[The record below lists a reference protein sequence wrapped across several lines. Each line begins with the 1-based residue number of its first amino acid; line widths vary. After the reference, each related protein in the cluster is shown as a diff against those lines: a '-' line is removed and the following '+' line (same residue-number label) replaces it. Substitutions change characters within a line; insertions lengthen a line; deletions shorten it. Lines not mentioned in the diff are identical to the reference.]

1 VAVSVA
7 VALERYRF
15 TTSLQLLPGLLGDPF
30 GLGWDPLGPAVEG
43 LDPTPVTPLT
53 LLWLQLAVLALGH
66 LAGAVVVARG
76 LRDRARLPAALV
88 LVHLTAGSMA
98 AVALH

>member
-1 VAVSVA
+1 V
-7 VALERYRF
+7 
-15 TTSLQLLPGLLGDPF
+15 
-30 GLGWDPLGPAVEG
+30 
-43 LDPTPVTPLT
+43 
-53 LLWLQLAVLALGH
+53 GH